1 MLRWF
6 VRNAFQRL
14 ILLVIVS
21 IMAHAV
27 VHLAPGEPSEVD
39 PSNPRVKAEDIA
51 RIRAAF
57 HLDDPI
63 HVQYVYWLRDL
74 ASGELRSFKD
84 EQPVLPKIIDRFM
97 NSLPLF
103 VMATLLVWTLSFP
116 TGIHAAI
123 RRGSSFDRS
132 ATVVAYAP
140 ISIPGFFL
148 AYLLIMFMVEV
159 LGAPII
165 GM

>member
-1 MLRWF
+1 M
-6 VRNAFQRL
+6 
-14 ILLVIVS
+14 
-21 IMAHAV
+21 
-27 VHLAPGEPSEVD
+27 
-39 PSNPRVKAEDIA
+39 
-51 RIRAAF
+51 
-57 HLDDPI
+57 
-63 HVQYVYWLRDL
+63 HVQYVYWLRDF
-74 ASGELRSFKD
+74 AIGGLRSFKD
-84 EQPVLPKIIDRFM
+84 EQPVLPNMIVRFM